1 VVKRK
6 KERYDEIIK
15 GIEKEAN
22 ETVINLL
29 KKEISEEENLRKE
42 LETEIIKLNGLQNEN
57 KKLLENLSLSLYKNE
72 DLGKLKRN

>member
-42 LETEIIKLNGLQNEN
+42 LETEIIKLNGLQ
-57 KKLLENLSLSLYKNE
+57 K
-72 DLGKLKRN
+72 